1 MILSGVRKISCFC
14 LFFCAV
20 FCCYAEIRTVTVLQ
34 TTDLHGSP
42 EMARVVS
49 LIRQQRAADPGLL
62 VIDCGDLTQGT
73 YESTFDHGA
82 SMICALNAAKYDV
95 FVPGNHDFD
104 YGAAMLKNNL
114 ARLSGVKA
122 LGANLILDGKPMDG
136 WALFERNGVRIA
148 VIGIVPPYL
157 FQWIAL
163 PQLSGVRLMSV
174 EQGVAK
180 VMPEIRRAKPDLV
193 ILAIHLGE
201 FSSGRLN
208 EDGRVYALAS
218 LLKIFPE
225 ISLVLAGH
233 THQTVPGK
241 YVYPGAWLVQPTAHG
256 KNAALIRLSVD
267 TEKRQTVSVE
277 SELIPLEGIDPAAMP
292 EEWKKNLACAAAGRE
307 DVLTKLPSDFELT
320 PVKSRKVYGTLAPL
334 CARAIAEYAG
344 TDLAFSSSYSS
355 YTCSGR
361 IREYELY
368 RLIPFENF
376 ITVLSLTQREL
387 DAVMNEQNA
396 LTGSAEKSFLVQY
409 RRCRQTKET
418 YTVAFGSY
426 AVSGAGGR
434 FPVLKAIAE
443 SGAVER
449 QDLSLTVR
457 DAFRKF
463 LKNTDLTKDLS
474 GATVNGS
481 YQ

>member
-1 MILSGVRKISCFC
+1 MRKISSILF
-14 LFFCAV
+14 FFCAV
-20 FCCYAEIRTVTVLQ
+20 FCCYAEIRTVTVLH

-42 EMARVVS
+42 EMPKVVA
-49 LIRQQRAADPGLL
+49 LIRQQRAVDPGLL

-73 YESTFDHGA
+73 YEAAFDHGA
-82 SMICALNAAKYDV
+82 SMIHALNAAKYDV

-104 YGAAMLKNNL
+104 YGTDVLKANL

-122 LGANLILDGKPMDG
+122 LGANLTLDGNPMAG

-157 FQWIAL
+157 FQWIAAL
-163 PQLSGVRLMSV
+163 QLKGVRLTSV

-180 VMPEIRRAKPDLV
+180 VMPEIRRAKVDLV

-208 EDGRVYALAS
+208 EDGNLFALSS
-218 LLKIFPE
+218 LVKKFPE

-241 YVYPGAWLVQPTAHG
+241 FIYPGAWLVQPTAHT
-256 KNAALIRLSVD
+256 KEAALVRVTVD
-267 TEKRQTVSVE
+267 TERRQTVSVE
-277 SELIPLEGIDPAAMP
+277 SELIPLEEISPAAMP
-292 EEWKKNLACAAAGRE
+292 EEWEENLARANAGRE
-307 DVLTKLPSDFELT
+307 EVLTTLPEGFELT
-320 PVKSRKVYGTLAPL
+320 PLKSRKNTGTLAPL
-334 CARAIAEYAG
+334 CARAMAEYAG

-355 YTCSGR
+355 YSRRG
-361 IREYELY
+361 IVREYDLY
-368 RLIPFENF
+368 RMIPFENF
-376 ITVLSLTQREL
+376 ITVLTLTPAQL
-387 DAVMNEQNA
+387 DAIIKEQTD
-396 LTGSAEKSFLVQY
+396 LTGSAAKARLVLY
-409 RRCRQTKET
+409 RKKAETKET

-443 SGAVER
+443 SGTVKR
-449 QDLSLTVR
+449 QDLTLTVR
-457 DAFRKF
+457 DAFREI
-463 LKNTDLTKDLS
+463 LKKTDLTKSHS
-474 GATVNGS
+474 GAKVKRS
-481 YQ
+481 RK

>member
-1 MILSGVRKISCFC
+1 MRKISSILF
-14 LFFCAV
+14 FFCAV
-20 FCCYAEIRTVTVLQ
+20 FCCHAEIRTVTVLQ

-73 YESTFDHGA
+73 YEATFDHGA

-104 YGAAMLKNNL
+104 YGTATLKNNL
-114 ARLSGVKA
+114 ARLSGVKV
-122 LGANLILDGKPMDG
+122 LGANLVLDGKPMNG

-218 LLKIFPE
+218 LLKMFPE

-267 TEKRQTVSVE
+267 TKKRQTVSVE
-277 SELIPLEGIDPAAMP
+277 SELLPLDGIESAVMP
-292 EEWKKNLACAAAGRE
+292 EEWMENLARAAAGRE
-307 DVLTKLPSDFELT
+307 EILTKLPSGFELT
-320 PVKSRKVYGTLAPL
+320 PVKSRKEHGTLAPL

-355 YTCSGR
+355 YTCRGR
-361 IREYELY
+361 MREYDLY

-376 ITVLSLTQREL
+376 ITVLSLTQHEL

-396 LTGSAEKSFLVQY
+396 LTGRAEKSFLVHH
-409 RRCRQTKET
+409 RRCREAKET

-434 FPVLKAIAE
+434 FPILKAIAE
-443 SGAVER
+443 SGTVKR
-449 QDLSLTVR
+449 QDLPLTVR
-457 DAFRKF
+457 DAFRAF
-463 LKNTDLTKDLS
+463 LKNTDLTKSLS

>member
-1 MILSGVRKISCFC
+1 MRKISSILF
-14 LFFCAV
+14 FFCAV
-20 FCCYAEIRTVTVLQ
+20 FCCYAEIRTVTVLH

-42 EMARVVS
+42 EMPKVVS
-49 LIRQQRAADPGLL
+49 LIRRQRAIDPGLL
-62 VIDCGDLTQGT
+62 IIDCGDLTQGS
-73 YESTFDHGA
+73 YEATFDHGA
-82 SMICALNAAKYDV
+82 SMIHALNAAKYDV

-104 YGAAMLKNNL
+104 YGTDVLKANL
-114 ARLSGVKA
+114 ARLTGVKA
-122 LGANLILDGKPMDG
+122 LGANLTLDGIPMNG
-136 WALFERNGVRIA
+136 WALFERNGLRIA

-163 PQLSGVRLMSV
+163 PQLNGVSHTSA
-174 EQGVAK
+174 EQGVAQ
-180 VMPEIRRAKPDLV
+180 VMPAIRDVKPDLV

-208 EDGRVYALAS
+208 ENGKVYALAS
-218 LLKIFPE
+218 LLKKYPE

-256 KNAALIRLSVD
+256 KDAALIRIAVD
-267 TEKRQTVSVE
+267 TEKRQTVSIE
-277 SELIPLEGIDPAAMP
+277 SELIPLAGIKPAAMP
-292 EEWKKNLACAAAGRE
+292 EEWRENLARAAAGRE
-307 DVLTKLPSDFELT
+307 NVLAELPVDFELT
-320 PVKSRKVYGTLAPL
+320 PVKSRKNCGTLAPL

-355 YTCSGR
+355 YTRNRSV
-361 IREYELY
+361 REYDLY

-376 ITVLSLTQREL
+376 ITVLTLTQREL
-387 DAVMNEQNA
+387 DAILNEQNG
-396 LTGSAEKSFLVQY
+396 LTGSAGKSFLVQH
-409 RRCRQTKET
+409 RRCPEMKER

-434 FPVLKAIAE
+434 FPVLKRIAE
-443 SGAVER
+443 SGTVER
-449 QDLSLTVR
+449 RDLSLTVR

-463 LKNTDLTKDLS
+463 LENTDLTKVLS
-474 GATVNGS
+474 GAKVKGS